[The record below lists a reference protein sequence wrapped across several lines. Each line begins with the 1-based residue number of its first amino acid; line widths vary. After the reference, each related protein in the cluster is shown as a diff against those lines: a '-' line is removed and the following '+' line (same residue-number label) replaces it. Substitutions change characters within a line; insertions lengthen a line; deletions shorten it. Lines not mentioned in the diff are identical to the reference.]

1 MNSDSSDFA
10 GRVGP
15 EDQEDQPLLI
25 LAEQERETSPDFVE
39 KVKRRI
45 HRRTVAAQY
54 ASLSWHLP
62 KEVMVE
68 MAGVFRHLITE
79 IGGRKGH
86 RS

>member
-1 MNSDSSDFA
+1 
-10 GRVGP
+10 
-15 EDQEDQPLLI
+15 
-25 LAEQERETSPDFVE
+25 
-39 KVKRRI
+39 
-45 HRRTVAAQY
+45 VAAQY